1 MIMDYLSTNA
11 SMSRIEEKEYDKQV
25 KKLGKL
31 SFGVIH
37 KEEANVEKFC
47 DGDFCDVEVVSTTG
61 DNDDQE
67 YGN

>member
-1 MIMDYLSTNA
+1 MPYEAIDES
-11 SMSRIEEKEYDKQV
+11 EYNKQMGG
-25 KKLGKL
+25 LGKL

-47 DGDFCDVEVVSTTG
+47 DGDFCDVEIIPTTG

-67 YGN
+67 YAN

>member
-1 MIMDYLSTNA
+1 MLYEA
-11 SMSRIEEKEYDKQV
+11 IEEKEYDRQV

-47 DGDFCDVEVVSTTG
+47 DNDFCDVEVVCTG

-67 YGN
+67 YAN